1 MVIIGLYG
9 VVFHGEDACD
19 VQRCVTLQN
28 NMKNL
33 KKLQE
38 ILTKFR
44 TCFFSGVEKL
54 NVRNRLKRVLPKF
67 EACAS
72 YFRGVNGRSK
82 FVVVLPNG
90 RQTNGPPPYR
100 GPKTVEQ
107 ETVY

>member
-33 KKLQE
+33 KKLQD
-38 ILTKFR
+38 ILNKSGR
-44 TCFFSGVEKL
+44 VFFPGVEKL
-54 NVRNRLKRVLPKF
+54 NVGNRLKRVLPKF
-67 EACAS
+67 EVCAS

-82 FVVVLPNG
+82 FAVVQNDW
-90 RQTNGPPPYR
+90 
-100 GPKTVEQ
+100 
-107 ETVY
+107 